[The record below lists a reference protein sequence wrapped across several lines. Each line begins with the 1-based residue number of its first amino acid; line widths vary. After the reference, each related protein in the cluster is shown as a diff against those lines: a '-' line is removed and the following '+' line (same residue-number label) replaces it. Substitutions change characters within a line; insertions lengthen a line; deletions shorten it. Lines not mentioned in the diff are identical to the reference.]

1 MAQVASKP
9 ELVWINFTVDDLNKE
24 QREAYEMMQE
34 ARKQFEATFPCREG
48 FTYRFSYK
56 GDRLGIAEM
65 AIPKSRDAVKQS
77 LQDWLASKRATGAR
91 T

>member
-1 MAQVASKP
+1 MTTATKQ
-9 ELVWINFTVDDLNKE
+9 ELVWVNFTVDDLNAE
-24 QREAYEMMQE
+24 QREAYDMMIE
-34 ARKQFEATFPCREG
+34 ARAAFERTFPARSG

-56 GDRLGIAEM
+56 GDRLGLAEI

-77 LQDWLASKRATGAR
+77 LQDWLASKRAAGSR